1 MFISKL
7 KQFGKL
13 FLQLCEKNIVSN
25 RNGNTI
31 EIIDDVENNL
41 TQLQFQSCL
50 DKENAILAPADLLE
64 FKLNQLEKVLLF
76 LSENL
81 FKFNVYIGNAG
92 KHMSESRLMSIFSDL
107 ISKEFVKLIYEQ
119 LIISII
125 PLENFDFQ
133 LEAQIR
139 KKVGVFEANLKQMKF
154 LDKKQSFNKSNTFN
168 AFTNNVEEL
177 YVKKKCK
184 HIIEIS
190 RELMKQQD
198 LLFEPVWLDER
209 QANSKLME
217 NSSNLLFEKLL
228 TFEQNTNGSTLD
240 ELNLLQMPK
249 CSVSVVAKRTIELV
263 YETLDEAL
271 ELFKNA
277 QNIRNVALLCL
288 VARNIFDLYAN
299 VIPTYHRD
307 NLLCLPSLAA
317 IAYNDLVYLAYN
329 CLTLTHQYKTLFL
342 QLKQQN
348 FNSSTNDFDSGE
360 MSQIFENFS
369 CLDLIPKLCWLS
381 NDILNTQIEKQKLLL
396 MQFLNEECNGV
407 MNLSEG
413 NNYEL
418 LKKALQMCIMQL
430 NKLANMWIKVLPKN
444 VYCRVFGQFF
454 NFICAD
460 LLKKCLKLE
469 DITCDD
475 SGYLHAAFSL
485 VNQSVYE
492 IFSKEQIDLESNQ
505 AELNEY
511 DASNLVNVT
520 MSNKLADLVAS
531 KYINTWLKFNY
542 LLQVLKANLQNI
554 LDLWSDSHGPL
565 AQLFEP
571 EEVRHLIRALF
582 SITDKRSAVLA
593 KIK

>member
-1 MFISKL
+1 M
-7 KQFGKL
+7 
-13 FLQLCEKNIVSN
+13 QLCEKNIVPNGN
-25 RNGNTI
+25 RNKI
-31 EIIDDVENNL
+31 EIIDDVEKNFK
-41 TQLQFQSCL
+41 QLQFQNCL
-50 DKENAILAPADLLE
+50 DVENMNIAPADLLE

-107 ISKEFVKLIYEQ
+107 ILKDFVKLIYEQ

-139 KKVGVFEANLKQMKF
+139 KKVGVFEANLKEIKF
-154 LDKKQSFNKSNTFN
+154 LDKKQSFNKTNTFN
-168 AFTNNVEEL
+168 SFTNNVEEL

-184 HIIEIS
+184 HIMEIS
-190 RELMKQQD
+190 RELMKQKD
-198 LLFEPVWLDER
+198 LLFEPCWLDER
-209 QANSKLME
+209 QANLKLIE
-217 NSSNLLFEKLL
+217 NSSNPLVERLL
-228 TFEQNTNGSTLD
+228 TFEQNTNVSTLD
-240 ELNLLQMPK
+240 EINLLQMPK
-249 CSVSVVAKRTIELV
+249 CSVSVVAKRTVELV

-277 QNIRNVALLCL
+277 QNIKNVALLCL
-288 VARNIFDLYAN
+288 VARNIFELYAN
-299 VIPTYHRD
+299 VVPTYHRD
-307 NLLCLPSLAA
+307 NLLSLPSLAA
-317 IAYNDLVYLAYN
+317 IAYNDFVYLAYN
-329 CLTLTHQYKTLFL
+329 CLTLTHQYKSLFW
-342 QLKQQN
+342 QLKQTN
-348 FNSSTNDFDSGE
+348 LNSVE

-369 CLDLIPKLCWLS
+369 CLELIPKMCWLS
-381 NDILNTQIEKQKLLL
+381 NDILNAQIEKQKLLL

-413 NNYEL
+413 SNYEL

-454 NFICAD
+454 NFICSD

-492 IFSKEQIDLESNQ
+492 IFSKVQTDLVQNEGDKI
-505 AELNEY
+505 ELDEA
-511 DASNLVNVT
+511 DLVNET
-520 MSNKLADLVAS
+520 MNNKLADLVAS